1 MARRSRH
8 ARLLATYIKR
18 GVDLGTEWARRE
30 RNAEALDRMAHN
42 YWVGPG
48 HFLLIDDIPPG
59 PAHRLYEALFGHG
72 PLPEHEEG
80 GFVAA
85 YTPRRVSDFWK
96 PLVSGLPCDE
106 EGNNLFANAFVR
118 AALLK
123 WEEKK
128 MREARKVLGIS
139 EEIKSP
145 ATSRAS
151 SPRREKGKTIRTTAE
166 QRLTGTRL
174 RPSVSIGPVI
184 G

>member
-1 MARRSRH
+1 MSRRSRH
-8 ARLLATYIKR
+8 ARLLAAYVKR

-48 HFLLIDDIPPG
+48 YFLTIDDIPPG
-59 PAHRLYEALFGHG
+59 PAHKLEEALFGHG

-85 YTPRRVSDFWK
+85 FTPGRVSDFWG
-96 PLVSGLPCDE
+96 PLVSGLMYDE
-106 EGNNLFANAFVR
+106 EGNGRFANAFVR

-128 MREARKVLGIS
+128 MREARKVLGLS
-139 EEIKSP
+139 EEINAP
-145 ATSRAS
+145 ASSRAGRSLTARRIGTSR
-151 SPRREKGKTIRTTAE
+151 
-166 QRLTGTRL
+166 
-174 RPSVSIGPVI
+174 PSCI
-184 G
+184 